1 MQIVPEDLL
10 ERDIKEIEINIK
22 GIDKIDATDTKRVM
36 YLIEL
41 YALLKHKYTLDP
53 KDIINDLKK
62 ISFLSSKEVES
73 LERHLKE
80 ERYSTSIKQIFSMI
94 SHLKEIILDVS
105 VFLKNGSAY
114 HYGKIIYLKKW

>member
-1 MQIVPEDLL
+1 MQIGPEELL
-10 ERDIKEIEINIK
+10 EKDIKEIEINIK
-22 GIDKIDATDTKRVM
+22 ETSKINASDTKRVM

-53 KDIINDLKK
+53 KGIINDLKK
-62 ISFLSSKEVES
+62 TTFLSFKEVES

-94 SHLKEIILDVS
+94 SQLKGIV
-105 VFLKNGSAY
+105 
-114 HYGKIIYLKKW
+114 